1 MSYLLD
7 GEMPFY
13 RTWRDYFDFIG
24 VLAKKPAFFTQD
36 RPFIELGHAGEE
48 LGEAEDLKRGCI
60 FQGGN
65 SRTLEE
71 ALGVTGNHILYVGD
85 HMYSDI
91 VRSRKSNV
99 WRTALVVQEME
110 EYIRLAHEHSDAIAR
125 IHELEQAARATD
137 DAVNYNLTLLKS
149 LTRMQQMLGRLT
161 GPESHVLDRASETA
175 KAEVEQNRE
184 LHARVLKELETLEC
198 DLDAHFNPYWGRL
211 FRESNER
218 SQFGAQVQSY
228 AGIYTSRVSNFL
240 AYSPNQAFRRP
251 RTVMPHEPDC

>member
-1 MSYLLD
+1 
-7 GEMPFY
+7 
-13 RTWRDYFDFIG
+13 
-24 VLAKKPAFFTQD
+24 
-36 RPFIELGHAGEE
+36 
-48 LGEAEDLKRGCI
+48 
-60 FQGGN
+60 
-65 SRTLEE
+65 
-71 ALGVTGNHILYVGD
+71 
-85 HMYSDI
+85 MYSDI

-161 GPESHVLDRASETA
+161 GPESHVIERASETA
-175 KAEVEQNRE
+175 KVEVEQNRA
-184 LHARVLKELETLEC
+184 LHERVLEELESLESG
-198 DLDAHFNPYWGRL
+198 LDAHFNPYWGRL

-240 AYSPNQAFRRP
+240 AYSPNQSFRRP
-251 RTVMPHEPDC
+251 RTLMPHEPDG